1 MRTKLTIIIPLLL
14 LVQVCWGQQTEDE
27 IYDAVNKEH
36 KKELEKPTDSTKLVP
51 NKAFNKIVKNDFEKI
66 QTVTPVSNV
75 TNRFASLD
83 INKEK
88 QTFSLSP
95 LVYDAGQH
103 IFGIN
108 FSGTLNSKGFFDFK
122 DRNQVAVGLNYTF
135 YHASKG
141 FKNKHRE
148 ELYELYEAVKRH
160 ALSDKKQIKDIWIK
174 TEKSKDSIVLK
185 EKYEEMLT
193 EYEMAFAEKYWT
205 SKSMYWVT
213 VNFTPFNKDN
223 FRYLLEGDTQSYQNP
238 YKESLNVLNLSVS
251 FNYYF
256 ENKNWIVSPSLN
268 ISGSNKH
275 TLSEIYSTKQ
285 WNKIAP
291 LTSGTYLSED
301 NKNVYVLSDNK
312 FSRLFL
318 IDTSLKCIL
327 LSKRRNMGLD
337 VSYTSTSF
345 ITPGTSNYVSKIN
358 EYSFGFIIPFVDSKG
373 ERTINIVP
381 FYSYKQFIDYESES
395 ESVLGV
401 KFNIPLK

>member
-1 MRTKLTIIIPLLL
+1 M
-14 LVQVCWGQQTEDE
+14 V
-27 IYDAVNKEH
+27 
-36 KKELEKPTDSTKLVP
+36 TDKT
-51 NKAFNKIVKNDFEKI
+51 FNRIAKNDFEKI

-103 IFGIN
+103 IFGLN

-122 DRNQVAVGLNYTF
+122 DRNQVAIGLNYTF
-135 YHASKG
+135 YHVSKRY
-141 FKNKHRE
+141 KNNHRI
-148 ELYELYEAVKRH
+148 ELYELYDAVKQR
-160 ALSDKKQIKDIWIK
+160 ALSGKKIKDVWIK
-174 TEKSKDSIVLK
+174 ADKPKDSAALK
-185 EKYEEMLT
+185 EEYEEMLT

-223 FRYLLEGDTQSYQNP
+223 FRYLLEGDTNSYQNP
-238 YKESLNVLNLSVS
+238 YKESLNVLKLSVS
-251 FNYYF
+251 FNYYY
-256 ENKNWIVSPSLN
+256 ESKNWIVSPSVN
-268 ISGSNKH
+268 ISGMNKH
-275 TLSEIYSTKQ
+275 SLSEIYSTKQ
-285 WNKIAP
+285 WNKITP

-318 IDTSLKCIL
+318 IDAGLKCIL
-327 LSKRRNMGLD
+327 LSKRWNMGLD
-337 VSYTSTSF
+337 VSYNSTRF

-358 EYSFGFIIPFVDSKG
+358 DYSFGFIIPLVDSKG

-381 FYSYKQFIDYESES
+381 FYSYKQFIDYASGS
-395 ESVLGV
+395 ESVFGV